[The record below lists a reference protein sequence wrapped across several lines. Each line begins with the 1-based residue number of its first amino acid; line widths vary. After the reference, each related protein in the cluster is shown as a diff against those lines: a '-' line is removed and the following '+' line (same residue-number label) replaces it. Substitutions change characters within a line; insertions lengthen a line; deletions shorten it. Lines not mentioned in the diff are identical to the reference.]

1 MGWRSFLFF
10 LTAVLL
16 PSPGSA
22 QSSMAGDWSGTVTQV
37 GHTEPYAITLT
48 FGPNGGQTFYPKF
61 NCTGR
66 LTVISVTETYVF
78 LTETITR
85 GGIAQGGECLD
96 GAITLTLAG
105 TSLAY
110 GWTGTHQNEP
120 YHAHGLLTRK
130 PKP

>member
-1 MGWRSFLFF
+1 MGCRILLLF
-10 LTAVLL
+10 LTVVLL
-16 PSPGSA
+16 PGRSNA
-22 QSSMAGDWSGTVTQV
+22 QSSMAGDWSGTVTQA
-37 GHTEPYAITLT
+37 GHTEPYAIALT

-66 LTVISVTETYVF
+66 LAVVGTTDKYVF
-78 LTETITR
+78 LTETITS

-120 YHAHGLLTRK
+120 YHAYGLLTRT
-130 PKP
+130 PKS